1 LDEFLDAPRPDTPPP
16 ATTRII
22 LGVLAGLALLGAL
35 AWGAF
40 SLLLPDLGPPP
51 AEIAADPLL
60 TLGRELYFQRCNS
73 CHGETGRGD
82 GPLGKALASAPPPGT
97 DPARVIPPGDL
108 TDDQWKHG
116 DRPDQVLA
124 VITSGVPGTNMA
136 AWKAAFNADELKAL
150 AAYTYHLAGRD
161 VPDELRNAEP

>member
-1 LDEFLDAPRPDTPPP
+1 LDEFLEEPRPDTPAP

-40 SLLLPDLGPPP
+40 SLLLPETGPPP

-60 TLGRELYFQRCNS
+60 TLGRDLYLQRCNS

-82 GPLGKALASAPPPGT
+82 GPLGKALTSGP
-97 DPARVIPPGDL
+97 PPGDL
-108 TDDQWKHG
+108 TDSEFKHG

-136 AWKAAFNADELKAL
+136 AWKAAFNPAELKAL
-150 AAYTYHLAGRD
+150 AAYTYHLAGRE
-161 VPDELRNAEP
+161 VPDELRMKTP